1 LTMRIVPGGS
11 AFLNRAHAKGTSAM
25 QHALIVAHPNP
36 RSFVASLAVAYAEAA
51 EALGHKTI
59 MRDLYGMAFDP
70 CLKADEIP
78 SAAGFAPRPD
88 VVSERVIL
96 ADTDVFALFYPF
108 WLNSPPGMLKG
119 YLDRVFGFGF
129 AYGKGNAGNEPLLTG
144 RKLISFTAS
153 GAPSEWVRKTGAWEA
168 VRTLFDEHVAAVCGL
183 TVVDHVHFGSVV
195 PGIRGDVVARH
206 QGAVRDA
213 VARQFGPH

>member
-1 LTMRIVPGGS
+1 
-11 AFLNRAHAKGTSAM
+11 M

-36 RSFVASLAVAYAEAA
+36 RSFVASLAVAYGEAA
-51 EALGHKTI
+51 ESLGHKVV

-78 SAAGFAPRPD
+78 ASAGYAPRAD
-88 VVSERVIL
+88 VVSERVVL
-96 ADTDVFALFYPF
+96 DDTDVFALFYPF
-108 WLNSPPGMLKG
+108 WLNAPPAMLKG
-119 YLDRVFGFGF
+119 YLDRVFGMGF
-129 AYGKGNAGNEPLLTG
+129 AYGRGNDGNEPLLTG

-153 GAPSEWVRKTGAWEA
+153 GAPTEWVRKTGAWEA

-183 TVVDHVHFGSVV
+183 SVVDHIHFGGIV
-195 PGIRGDVVARH
+195 PGIRGDVVVRH
-206 QGAVRDA
+206 QQTVRDA

>member
-1 LTMRIVPGGS
+1 
-11 AFLNRAHAKGTSAM
+11 M

-36 RSFVASLAVAYAEAA
+36 RSFVSSLAVAYAEAA

-88 VVSERVIL
+88 VVAERVLL

-108 WLNSPPGMLKG
+108 WLNAPPAMLKG

-129 AYGKGNAGNEPLLTG
+129 AYGMGKAGLEPLLDG

-153 GAPSEWVRKTGAWEA
+153 GKPSEWVRKSGAWEA
-168 VRTLFDEHVAAVCGL
+168 VRTLFDEHVSAVCGL
-183 TVVDHVHFGSVV
+183 TVVDHVHFGAVV

-206 QGAVRDA
+206 QESVRES

>member
-1 LTMRIVPGGS
+1 
-11 AFLNRAHAKGTSAM
+11 M
-25 QHALIVAHPNP
+25 QHALIVAHPNS
-36 RSFVASLAVAYAEAA
+36 RSFISSLAVAYADAA
-51 EALGHKTI
+51 EALGHKTM

-70 CLKADEIP
+70 CLKSDEIP
-78 SAAGFAPRPD
+78 SSAGFAPRAD

-96 ADTDVFALFYPF
+96 ADVDVFALFYPF
-108 WLNSPPGMLKG
+108 WLNAPPAILKG
-119 YLDRVFGFGF
+119 YLDRVFGMGF
-129 AYGKGNAGNEPLLTG
+129 AYGKGKAGNEPLLTG

-168 VRTLFDEHVAAVCGL
+168 VRTLFDEHVSSVCGL
-183 TVVDHVHFGSVV
+183 SVADHIHFGGIV

-206 QGAVRDA
+206 QQSVRDA

>member
-1 LTMRIVPGGS
+1 
-11 AFLNRAHAKGTSAM
+11 M
-25 QHALIVAHPNP
+25 QHALIIAHPNP

-70 CLKADEIP
+70 CLKADEIVSP
-78 SAAGFAPRPD
+78 MGGAPRPD
-88 VVSERVIL
+88 VVSERVLL
-96 ADTDVFALFYPF
+96 ADVDVFALFYPF
-108 WLNSPPGMLKG
+108 WLNAPPAMMKG

-129 AYGKGNAGNEPLLTG
+129 AYGMGKAGLEPLLNG
-144 RKLISFTAS
+144 RKLISFTTS
-153 GAPSEWVRKTGAWEA
+153 GRPSEWVRKSGAWEA
-168 VRTLFDEHVAAVCGL
+168 VRTLFDEHVSAVCGL
-183 TVVDHVHFGSVV
+183 TVADHVHFGSVV

-206 QGAVRDA
+206 QQAVRDT

>member
-1 LTMRIVPGGS
+1 
-11 AFLNRAHAKGTSAM
+11 M

-51 EALGHKTI
+51 ESLGHKTI

-78 SAAGFAPRPD
+78 TSTGFAPRDD
-88 VVSERVIL
+88 VVAERL
-96 ADTDVFALFYPF
+96 MLEDTDVFALFYPF
-108 WLNSPPGMLKG
+108 WLNAPPAMLKG
-119 YLDRVFGFGF
+119 YLDRVFGMGF
-129 AYGKGNAGNEPLLTG
+129 AYGKGRDGNEPLLG
-144 RKLISFTAS
+144 ARRLISFTAS
-153 GAPSEWVRKTGAWEA
+153 GAPTDWVKKTGAWEA
-168 VRTLFDEHVAAVCGL
+168 VRTLFDEHFAAVCGL
-183 TVVDHVHFGSVV
+183 TIVDHVHFGGIV

-206 QGAVRDA
+206 QQAVRDT

>member
-1 LTMRIVPGGS
+1 
-11 AFLNRAHAKGTSAM
+11 M
-25 QHALIVAHPNP
+25 QHALIVAHPNS
-36 RSFVASLAVAYAEAA
+36 RSFVSSLAVAYVEAA

-78 SAAGFAPRPD
+78 SPAGFAPRAD
-88 VVSERVIL
+88 VVGERLLL
-96 ADTDVFALFYPF
+96 ADVDVFALFYPF
-108 WLNSPPGMLKG
+108 WLNAPPAMLKG
-119 YLDRVFGFGF
+119 YLDRVFGMGF
-129 AYGKGNAGNEPLLTG
+129 AYGKGKAGNEPLLTG

-168 VRTLFDEHVAAVCGL
+168 VRTLFDEHVSAVCGL
-183 TVVDHVHFGSVV
+183 TVVDHVHFGAIV

-206 QGAVRDA
+206 QQAVRDA

>member
-1 LTMRIVPGGS
+1 
-11 AFLNRAHAKGTSAM
+11 M

-36 RSFVASLAVAYAEAA
+36 RSFVASLAIAYGEAA
-51 EALGHKTI
+51 ESLGHKTI

-78 SAAGFAPRPD
+78 SSSGFAPRD
-88 VVSERVIL
+88 DIVAERLVIE
-96 ADTDVFALFYPF
+96 DTDVFALFYPF
-108 WLNSPPGMLKG
+108 WLNAPPAMLKG
-119 YLDRVFGFGF
+119 YLDRVFGMGF
-129 AYGKGNAGNEPLLTG
+129 AYGKGRDGNEPLLGG

-153 GAPSEWVRKTGAWEA
+153 GAPADWVRRTGAWEA
-168 VRTLFDEHVAAVCGL
+168 VRTLFDEHFAAVCGL
-183 TVVDHVHFGSVV
+183 AIADHIHFGGVV

-206 QGAVRDA
+206 QQAVRDA

>member
-1 LTMRIVPGGS
+1 
-11 AFLNRAHAKGTSAM
+11 M
-25 QHALIVAHPNP
+25 QHALIIAHPNP

-51 EALGHKTI
+51 AALGHKTI

-70 CLKADEIP
+70 CLKADEIVSP
-78 SAAGFAPRPD
+78 MGGAPRPD
-88 VVSERVIL
+88 VVAERVLI
-96 ADTDVFALFYPF
+96 ADVDVFALFYPF
-108 WLNSPPGMLKG
+108 WLNAPPAMLKG

-129 AYGKGNAGNEPLLTG
+129 AYGMGKAGMEPLLTG

-153 GAPSEWVRKTGAWEA
+153 GRPSEWVRKTGAWEA

-183 TVVDHVHFGSVV
+183 TVADHVHFGSVV
-195 PGIRGDVVARH
+195 PGIRGEVVARH
-206 QGAVRDA
+206 QTAVRET

>member
-1 LTMRIVPGGS
+1 
-11 AFLNRAHAKGTSAM
+11 M
-25 QHALIVAHPNP
+25 QHALIIAHPNP
-36 RSFVASLAVAYAEAA
+36 KSFVSSLAVAYVEAA

-59 MRDLYGMAFDP
+59 MRDLYGVAFDP

-78 SAAGFAPRPD
+78 SAAGYAPRPD
-88 VVSERVIL
+88 VVSERVML
-96 ADTDVFALFYPF
+96 ADVDVFALFYPF

-129 AYGKGNAGNEPLLTG
+129 AYGKGRAGNEPLLTG

-195 PGIRGDVVARH
+195 PGIRADVVARH
-206 QGAVRDA
+206 QQTVREA
-213 VARQFGPH
+213 VARQFGPR

>member
-1 LTMRIVPGGS
+1 
-11 AFLNRAHAKGTSAM
+11 M

-36 RSFVASLAVAYAEAA
+36 RSFVASLAVAYGEAV
-51 EALGHKTI
+51 ESLGHKTI

-78 SAAGFAPRPD
+78 TSAGFAPRAD
-88 VVSERVIL
+88 VVSERVML
-96 ADTDVFALFYPF
+96 EDVDVFALFYPF
-108 WLNSPPGMLKG
+108 WLNAPPAMLTG
-119 YLDRVFGFGF
+119 YLDRVFGMGF
-129 AYGKGNAGNEPLLTG
+129 AYGKGRDGNEPLLVG

-153 GAPSEWVRKTGAWEA
+153 GAPTEWVQKTGAWQA

-183 TVVDHVHFGSVV
+183 TVVDHVHFGGIV
-195 PGIRGDVVARH
+195 PGIRGDVVGRH
-206 QGAVRDA
+206 QQTVRDA